1 MGEQGYLPPT
11 FQKVIVP
18 DRKRSSPS
26 QKEESEHL
34 LEVWVVFTSTS
45 ATAAALRT
53 AGVLADSLNA
63 RIKLVVPQ
71 VVPFPLPL
79 ESPPV
84 LLEFSEHRLRQIA
97 VESPVETAV
106 QIYLCRDAWE
116 TIRTALAPRS
126 LVVIGGRTRWWRTG
140 EESLARKLR
149 RAGHEVIFAET
160 E

>member
-1 MGEQGYLPPT
+1 MTEQRYLPPT

-18 DRKRSSPS
+18 GRKQSEPS
-26 QKEESEHL
+26 QNEESEHL
-34 LEVWVVFTSTS
+34 LDVSVVFTSTS

-63 RIKLVVPQ
+63 RVKLVVPQ

-84 LLEFSEHRLRQIA
+84 LLEFSEHQLRKIA
-97 VESPVETAV
+97 TDSPVETTI
-106 QIYLCRDAWE
+106 QIFLCRDSWE
-116 TIRTALAPRS
+116 TLKTVLAPRS
-126 LVVIGGRTRWWRTG
+126 LVVIGGRSRWWRTR

-149 RAGHEVIFAET
+149 RTGHEVIFAET